1 MMIKTKKSLA
11 TVCAICMVAAAIAPS
26 VYDAKAAN
34 KKVTV
39 IQDDIT
45 MTTLTGGNWQVKSDT
60 KIEYRTSGGTTV
72 KLGGYET
79 AGNNVN

>member
-1 MMIKTKKSLA
+1 
-11 TVCAICMVAAAIAPS
+11 MVAAAIAPS

-72 KLGGYET
+72 KLEKRSLRRY
-79 AGNNVN
+79 AGQKFRRFVGVEL